1 MLNRKS
7 RIDDFSNIINQDP
20 IQRLVQIWI
29 DSLNIIKHDGFVQ
42 EHFVEGSSKAAINMM
57 AMENGSTDDSTD
69 EMKIGQVIGIDTTV
83 GIDLERVD
91 IIPEKGL
98 D

>member
-1 MLNRKS
+1 
-7 RIDDFSNIINQDP
+7 
-20 IQRLVQIWI
+20 
-29 DSLNIIKHDGFVQ
+29 
-42 EHFVEGSSKAAINMM
+42 MM